1 MSNRDMP
8 LLLYSDLAD
17 WWPVLSSPENYAEE
31 AEFYRQAIISASD
44 HEIRSVVEFGS
55 GGGNNASHLKQY
67 FDLTLVDLSPEM
79 LAVSKKLNPECEH
92 IHGDMRSIRLER
104 EFDAVFIHDAIV
116 YMTSESD
123 LRAAIKTAYDHCRI
137 GGVALFAP
145 DYTRGTFVPS
155 TEHGGHD
162 QEDRSLRYLQWT
174 WDPDPSDTTYLSFM
188 VYVMRAKDEEVR
200 CAQEMYI
207 CGLFEEQDWLHL
219 ISDEGFLARSLAFEH
234 SEVKTGLLPIFLGL
248 KSHR

>member
-1 MSNRDMP
+1 MNERTFP
-8 LLLYSDLAD
+8 YLLYSDLAT

-31 AEFYRQAIISASD
+31 AEFYRQAIVSASE

-67 FDLTLVDLSPEM
+67 FDLTLVDLSSEM
-79 LAVSKKLNPECEH
+79 LEVSKKLNSECEH
-92 IHGDMRSIRLER
+92 IQGDMRSVRLDR
-104 EFDAVFIHDAIV
+104 EFDSVFIHDAIV
-116 YMTSESD
+116 YMTSEID
-123 LRAAIKTAYDHCRI
+123 LRAAIQTAYEHCRI

-145 DYTRGTFVPS
+145 DYTRETFVPS

-188 VYVMRAKDEEVR
+188 VYAMRTMDEEVR
-200 CAQEMYI
+200 CAQDMHV
-207 CGLFEEQDWLHL
+207 CGLFGEQDWHRF
-219 ISDEGFLARSLAFEH
+219 IAEEGFSVRALAFEH
-234 SEVKTGLLPIFLGL
+234 REVQTVSLPIFLGL